1 MLVALQLIYHYC
13 CSDETLL
20 STIFRGIANNHAD
33 KFRLTHAEKTYG
45 YYFGVQFQQVSIFP
59 QETLYELLGL
69 SNENAVNNW
78 IARNNWKSDEQAGYV
93 LVCSQDESIKTKKIT
108 EKIDLESVAGIMAS
122 SI

>member
-1 MLVALQLIYHYC
+1 MPYRKLI
-13 CSDETLL
+13 
-20 STIFRGIANNHAD
+20 
-33 KFRLTHAEKTYG
+33 G
-45 YYFGVQFQQVSIFP
+45 YYFGVQFQHVSMFP